1 VKFEWFVASR
11 YLRAKGRSKFR
22 ALITLLAVG
31 GVTVGVA
38 AAIIVFGVM
47 DGFAREVRSRIVGT
61 NAHVVLLDAQERG
74 LVDPAEV
81 QVSVEK
87 VPGVVA
93 TSPFVV
99 GKVLLSSE
107 RRSEGAVLRGIDR
120 EQELKVTEI
129 SGRIVPRDAT
139 LETTKAP
146 DGTLMPGIILGIQ
159 LAGELGAGT
168 GDVIAATVP
177 ETRRHGI
184 PRTVA
189 MVVTGLFES
198 GMYEYDSALALTS
211 LDGARRVLDMDDDR
225 VTGILVRVNNMDKAP
240 EIAIRIVETVTDP
253 PLFAND
259 WIQQNRQLFQ
269 WMNIEKRV
277 GYLLFA
283 LILIVAA
290 FLIASTLIMIVLE
303 KTREI
308 GILLSLGA
316 TPRSVW
322 TVFLLEGVAIGGSGT
337 VLGCLLGVLG
347 CSLLDRWRF
356 DLPGEVYFIETLP
369 VALWWGDVVL
379 IALLASA
386 ISVVS
391 ALYPS
396 WMASRLLPV
405 EAIRYE

>member
-1 VKFEWFVASR
+1 MSFEWFVASR

-22 ALITLLAVG
+22 GLITVLAVG
-31 GVTVGVA
+31 GVAVGVG
-38 AAIIVFGVM
+38 AAIVVFGVM
-47 DGFAREVRSRIVGT
+47 DGFGAEVRSRIVGT
-61 NAHVVLLDAQERG
+61 NAHVVLLDVEERG
-74 LVDPAEV
+74 IEDPGTLQHEV
-81 QVSVEK
+81 ER
-87 VPGVVA
+87 VPGVRA
-93 TSPFVV
+93 TAPFIV

-107 RRSEGAVLRGIDR
+107 TGTEGAVLRGMDR
-120 EQELKVTEI
+120 AQEGRVTEV
-129 SGRIVPRDAT
+129 SARIIPEEASLDPTAG
-139 LETTKAP
+139 P
-146 DGTLMPGIILGIQ
+146 DGETMPGVVLGAQ
-159 LAGELGAGT
+159 LATELGAAI
-168 GDVIAATVP
+168 GDVVAATVP
-177 ETRRHGI
+177 QVRSHGV
-184 PRTVA
+184 PRLVP

-198 GMYEYDSALALTS
+198 GMYEYDSGLALTS
-211 LDGARRVLDMDDDR
+211 IDGARTVLGMEER
-225 VTGILVRVNNMDKAP
+225 VTGILVRVDDLDRAP
-240 EIAIRIVETVTDP
+240 EIGAAIVGAVREP

-259 WIQQNRQLFQ
+259 WIRQNRQLFE
-269 WMNIEKRV
+269 WMSIEKRV

-322 TVFLLEGVAIGGSGT
+322 TVFLLEGTAIGGLGT
-337 VLGCLLGVLG
+337 VLGVLFGVGG
-347 CSLLDRWRF
+347 CFVLDRWGL

-369 VALWWGDVVL
+369 VSLAWGDVLFV
-379 IALLASA
+379 ALLAFA
-386 ISVVS
+386 ISVAS

>member
-1 VKFEWFVASR
+1 MSFEWFVASR

-22 ALITLLAVG
+22 GLITVLAVG
-31 GVTVGVA
+31 GVAVGVG
-38 AAIIVFGVM
+38 AAIVVFGVM
-47 DGFAREVRSRIVGT
+47 DGFGAEVRSRIVGT
-61 NAHVVLLDAQERG
+61 NAHVVLLDVEERG
-74 LVDPAEV
+74 IEDPGTLQHEV
-81 QVSVEK
+81 ER
-87 VPGVVA
+87 VPGVRA
-93 TSPFVV
+93 TAPFIV

-107 RRSEGAVLRGIDR
+107 TGTEGAVLRGMDR
-120 EQELKVTEI
+120 AQEGRVTEV
-129 SGRIVPRDAT
+129 SARIIPEEASLDP
-139 LETTKAP
+139 TTGP
-146 DGTLMPGIILGIQ
+146 DGETMPGVVLGAQ
-159 LAGELGAGT
+159 LATELGAAI
-168 GDVIAATVP
+168 GDVVAATVP
-177 ETRRHGI
+177 QVRSHGV
-184 PRTVA
+184 PRLVP

-198 GMYEYDSALALTS
+198 GMYEYDSGLALTS
-211 LDGARRVLDMDDDR
+211 IDGARTVLGMEER
-225 VTGILVRVNNMDKAP
+225 VTGILVRVDDLDRAP
-240 EIAIRIVETVTDP
+240 EIGAAIVGAVREP

-259 WIQQNRQLFQ
+259 WIRQNRQLFE
-269 WMNIEKRV
+269 WMSIEKRV

-322 TVFLLEGVAIGGSGT
+322 TVFLLEGTAIGGLGT
-337 VLGCLLGVLG
+337 VLGVLFGVGG
-347 CSLLDRWRF
+347 CFVLDRWGL

-369 VALWWGDVVL
+369 VSLAWGDVLFV
-379 IALLASA
+379 ALLAFA
-386 ISVVS
+386 ISVAS